1 MRVKRLNP
9 KDSAEIQRWEDFV
22 LKNGYMWHS
31 SRWID
36 IIKNS
41 YGFEDIYLYVE
52 DSGGN
57 IVSVLP
63 LFHVK
68 APFFKDELVSLPH
81 VEAAGVVKVD
91 YFDHYEK
98 FLIENVKFKQLTLY
112 QFNEKIKNFPHNN
125 IHAVFILDLPK
136 TEEELVSLFKKK
148 EKASFKRIFNRELR
162 IDTGCSEKNIQR
174 FLRLMK
180 LKMKEFGTPWHID
193 KFFYNLFEVFDERIT
208 LAICSYENK
217 DVGVGV
223 VLVYGDTMYELYLTV
238 PNEFRKTKSGS
249 TLEYYFTKM
258 AMDLKLERYS
268 FGRSP
273 KGSGPYEHK
282 KRFKANEYPLN
293 IYSFDFD
300 EGELKPRVKPFIG
313 QKYRWASKIVKMVPT
328 PILNIFSG
336 SVRKW
341 IY

>member
-68 APFFKDELVSLPH
+68 APFFKDELISLPH
-81 VEAAGVVKVD
+81 VEAAGIVNVD
-91 YFDHYEK
+91 YFDRYEK
-98 FLIENVKFKQLTLY
+98 FLIGNVKFKQLKIY
-112 QFNEKIKNFPHNN
+112 QFNEKIKDYPYNN
-125 IHAVFILDLPK
+125 IHSVFILDLPDSEK
-136 TEEELVSLFKKK
+136 ELVSIFKKK
-148 EKASFKRIFNRELR
+148 EKASFKKIFNGELN
-162 IDTGCSEKNIQR
+162 IDTRCNENNIHR

-180 LKMKEFGTPWHID
+180 LKMKEFGTPWHRD
-193 KFFYNLFEVFDERIT
+193 VFFYNLFNVFKEGIK
-208 LAICSYENK
+208 LAICSYEGI
-217 DVGVGV
+217 DVGAGV
-223 VLVYGDTMYELYLTV
+223 VLVYGDVMYELYLTV
-238 PNEFRKTKSGS
+238 PNKFRKTRAGS
-249 TLEYYFTKM
+249 TLEYYFTKK
-258 AMDLKLERYS
+258 AIDLKLERYS

-273 KGSGPYEHK
+273 KGSGPYNHK
-282 KRFKANEYPLN
+282 KGFGAEEYPLN
-293 IYSFDFD
+293 IYSFNFD
-300 EGELKPRVKPFIG
+300 EGKLKPRIKAFVG
-313 QKYRWASKIVKMVPT
+313 QKYGWASKIVKMVPV
-328 PILNIFSG
+328 PVLNLFSG

-341 IY
+341 VY